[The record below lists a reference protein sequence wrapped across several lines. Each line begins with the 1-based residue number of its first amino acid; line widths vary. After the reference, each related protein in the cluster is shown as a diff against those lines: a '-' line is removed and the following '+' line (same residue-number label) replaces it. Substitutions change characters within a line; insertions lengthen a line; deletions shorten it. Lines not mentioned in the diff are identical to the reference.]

1 MVSGAVLG
9 LVLMLV
15 GCAGPGGAARRP
27 AAPPEPYT
35 RVQRPDADTIQ
46 LQIAVRKFVPA
57 RGRGPAVWLSGVSHI
72 GDAAYYAA
80 LQQHLDAQSLVL
92 FEAIGGRDRAVQ
104 FNPEE
109 QTSVQHTLATS
120 LGLVFQ
126 LASIRY
132 DRPHFRNSD
141 LTLPE
146 LQRLLSGNS
155 GAGDGRNPEG
165 SPPAGEAG
173 RGGEAGGG
181 GREFRELMGIM
192 DGSSLLGA
200 IVHMGI
206 KIIGT
211 TPKLQAMT
219 RLAMIEVL
227 GRFQGDLSEVQGMP
241 PELQRLMTV
250 IIRSRNDV
258 VLRDLKPLLG
268 RAGAGRSISVFYGAG
283 HMADLEQRLVSEL
296 GYRRQEEVWHTAMSV
311 NVRASGLSKGEL
323 DLVQGLVRWQ
333 LESLRTPAKLLPMA
347 PRNSR
352 GPHPDPHP
360 AR

>member
-1 MVSGAVLG
+1 VL
-9 LVLMLV
+9 
-15 GCAGPGGAARRP
+15 
-27 AAPPEPYT
+27 Y
-35 RVQRPDADTIQ
+35 
-46 LQIAVRKFVPA
+46 
-57 RGRGPAVWLSGVSHI
+57 
-72 GDAAYYAA
+72 
-80 LQQHLDAQSLVL
+80 
-92 FEAIGGRDRAVQ
+92 EAIGGRDRAVQ

-132 DRPHFRNSD
+132 DRPTFRNSD

-146 LQRLLSGNS
+146 LQRLLSDNAGAEDARKQEGASPS
-155 GAGDGRNPEG
+155 GEGGREG
-165 SPPAGEAG
+165 G
-173 RGGEAGGG
+173 AGGG
-181 GREFRELMGIM
+181 SREFRELMGIM

-206 KIIGT
+206 RIIGT

-268 RAGAGRSISVFYGAG
+268 PAAAGRSISVFYGAG

-296 GYRRQEEVWHTAMSV
+296 GYRKQEETWHTAMSV
-311 NVRASGLSKGEL
+311 NVRTSGLSKGEL

-333 LESLRTPAKLLPMA
+333 LESLRTPTKVLPMA
-347 PRNSR
+347 PQNRVATPANPR
-352 GPHPDPHP
+352 PDP
-360 AR
+360 